1 MSSLQNIS
9 SRAPAAVMAGGA
21 ALAAGGVAQLFNTH
35 PADQAELV
43 DLGDYLV
50 LAFFALGLLL
60 VSPGFLALADY
71 ARSRNG
77 AIAAAAGTL
86 ALGLTCVTS
95 LAHGSDYGF
104 FVVVAP
110 LTNGLWLFGSIALA
124 VSLRRAG
131 RVPKAVYIGLP
142 LVWVATIPL
151 SPLGMGVLAGA
162 YWIAIGYLLST
173 SGLRR
178 QAPVT
183 PVTA

>member
-9 SRAPAAVMAGGA
+9 SRLTAAVMAGGA
-21 ALAAGGVAQLFNTH
+21 VLAAGGLAQVFNTH

-50 LAFFALGLLL
+50 LTFFALGLVL
-60 VSPGFLALADY
+60 VSPGFVALADH
-71 ARSRNG
+71 ARSRKG
-77 AIAAAAGTL
+77 AVAAAAGTL

-104 FVVVAP
+104 FTVVAP

-131 RVPKAVYIGLP
+131 HVPKAVYIGLP

-151 SPLGMGVLAGA
+151 SQFGMGALAGA
-162 YWIAIGYLLST
+162 YWIAVGYLLSVD
-173 SGLRR
+173 GIRR
-178 QAPVT
+178 RELQPA
-183 PVTA
+183 AA